1 MIEDDAQLSLSAW
14 YAEPLDEHQAQAML
28 TEVQHRQR
36 QAHRQ
41 RRQCGACP
49 FHELVAGFWLGRS
62 TDALYDRLVRTD
74 KDSRRRALAELIG
87 GQLLMSRRLQGA
99 MERLRNGFFLA
110 APHLQAAEYFQI
122 LKRHELLALLPLL
135 QRPAPPRGLQ
145 SLLREAQVIR
155 QLQGPQRGVPAG

>member
-1 MIEDDAQLSLSAW
+1 MIEDDGQLSLSEW

-28 TEVQHRQR
+28 SEAHNRQR

-62 TDALYDRLVRTD
+62 TEALYDRLVRTD
-74 KDSRRRALAELIG
+74 QDPRRRALAELIG

-99 MERLRNGFFLA
+99 MEHLRNGFFLA
-110 APHLQAAEYFQI
+110 APYLRAAEYFQV
-122 LKRHELLALLPLL
+122 LKRHDLLALLPLL
-135 QRPAPPRGLQ
+135 QRPAPPQGLE

-155 QLQGPQRGVPAG
+155 QLQGPRRGLPAG